1 LRLVTEDHSLV
12 EEQVRA
18 GIITPEQAANAPGRN
33 ILSRALGREKNVE
46 TDLFEEPWASH
57 TTLLLCSDGLW
68 GTLPEPVMAEVI
80 STMRPQEAVEE
91 LINVAMDEGS
101 TDNISAVIV
110 RESRET

>member
-1 LRLVTEDHSLV
+1 
-12 EEQVRA
+12 
-18 GIITPEQAANAPGRN
+18 
-33 ILSRALGREKNVE
+33 
-46 TDLFEEPWASH
+46 
-57 TTLLLCSDGLW
+57 
-68 GTLPEPVMAEVI
+68 MAEVI